1 MPKEIVEEKPIPI
14 AAAKRILENLNRELN
29 QFQRRTLEYGTTFS
43 KIEPDKA
50 EELVDKLTKELD
62 IDMKE
67 TVQIVNAMPET
78 VEELRVFIP
87 RHKVI
92 ETSKLKAALTLMNKY
107 RR

>member
-1 MPKEIVEEKPIPI
+1 LPKEIIEEKPIPI

-50 EELVDKLTKELD
+50 AELVEKLTKELD
-62 IDMKE
+62 ITVRE
-67 TVQIVNAMPET
+67 TVQIVNSMPET
-78 VEELRVFIP
+78 IEELRIFIP

-92 ETSKLKAALTLMNKY
+92 ETSKLKTALTLMNKY